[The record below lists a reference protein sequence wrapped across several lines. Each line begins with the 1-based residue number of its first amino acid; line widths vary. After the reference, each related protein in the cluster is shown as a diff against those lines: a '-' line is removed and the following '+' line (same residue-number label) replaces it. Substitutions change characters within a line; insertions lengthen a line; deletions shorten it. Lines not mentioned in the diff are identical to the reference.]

1 MQQSFLCGRAEAR
14 AAGAKGHGVFAI
26 APIPAGTTVAAF
38 GGWIC
43 DGAELGTLTEERRT
57 HSIQIDDDLY
67 MVGPDEQE
75 EADYF
80 NHSCA
85 PNTGVVGNILLV
97 AMRDIAAG
105 EEICFD
111 YAMSDAAD
119 YDEFDSRVRCAVV
132 PQGRDR
138 CRLEAPGAARP
149 LRRLAVDLPAAP
161 PRRPPAVAG
170 LTRSEKQ
177 SEKASARRPAPGWR
191 RSAWPRRLSPA
202 PRAT

>member
-1 MQQSFLCGRAEAR
+1 MEQSFLCGRAEAR
-14 AAGAKGHGVFAI
+14 AAGAKGRGVFAT
-26 APIPAGTTVAAF
+26 APIPAGTTVATF

-43 DGAELGTLTEERRT
+43 DGAELDTLTEERRT
-57 HSIQIDDDLY
+57 HSLQIDDDLY

-85 PNTGVVGNILLV
+85 PNTGIVGNILLV

-119 YDEFDSRVRCAVV
+119 YDEFDSACGAPSCRTVV
-132 PQGRDR
+132 TGADWKLPDLRDR
-138 CRLEAPGAARP
+138 YDGWRSTYLQ
-149 LRRLAVDLPAAP
+149 RRLDD
-161 PRRPPAVAG
+161 
-170 LTRSEKQ
+170 E
-177 SEKASARRPAPGWR
+177 
-191 RSAWPRRLSPA
+191 RL
-202 PRAT
+202 